1 MWWLYFVEFESRYQ
15 KYFYFY
21 FCSFFLLILVHFVI
35 LITWN
40 FFLLCFLFSIIC
52 SHRFLN
58 RSKANNDSQS
68 REPLD
73 LLLKGAILPWAGRC
87 GRKAQKRPGHAS
99 DSESQKE
106 TLALFCEALCQH
118 WHHIHGKREAR
129 SKGYRSPILQEIG
142 WLEGLVFMVPGS
154 VFMVPGWFLFLF
166 AC

>member
-1 MWWLYFVEFESRYQ
+1 MFF
-15 KYFYFY
+15 FY
-21 FCSFFLLILVHFVI
+21 FCSFFLLILMHFVI
-35 LITWN
+35 SITWN

-166 AC
+166 SC